1 MAVNGWKPLGE
12 LLVEQGL
19 VSPEDL
25 ERALEEQ
32 ARTGRKLG
40 EYFVE
45 AELVSLEQ
53 LTNVLLQQCG
63 VDLTTDTGFGS
74 GLRDKLAAGSEP
86 RRDPVRFEFPTEEA
100 APEKSRRFSLRRK
113 DTAVQEVEAPMPT
126 AAPAPA
132 PTPAQAPAPPPA
144 QAPARKDPKA
154 LITQLEVLVK
164 QFEDQQRGL
173 VENLANLRRTLAGF
187 DQ

>member
-1 MAVNGWKPLGE
+1 MAENGWKPLGE

-86 RRDPVRFEFPTEEA
+86 RREPVRFEFPTEEA

-113 DTAVQEVEAPMPT
+113 ETPVLPEAEAPTP
-126 AAPAPA
+126 APAPA
-132 PTPAQAPAPPPA
+132 PAPAQAPA

>member
-1 MAVNGWKPLGE
+1 MAENGWKPLGA

-25 ERALEEQ
+25 ELALEEQ

-63 VDLTTDTGFGS
+63 VDLSTDTGFGS

-86 RRDPVRFEFPTEEA
+86 RREPVRFEFPTEEA

-126 AAPAPA
+126 PAPAPA
-132 PTPAQAPAPPPA
+132 PAPSRTP
-144 QAPARKDPKA
+144 APARKDPKA

>member
-1 MAVNGWKPLGE
+1 MAENGWKPLGE

-25 ERALEEQ
+25 ELALEEQ
-32 ARTGRKLG
+32 ARSGRKLG

-63 VDLTTDTGFGS
+63 VDLSTDTGFGS

-113 DTAVQEVEAPMPT
+113 DTPIREVEAPTPT
-126 AAPAPA
+126 PEPTPAPA
-132 PTPAQAPAPPPA
+132 PV

-187 DQ
+187 EQ

>member
-1 MAVNGWKPLGE
+1 MAENGWKPLGE

-63 VDLTTDTGFGS
+63 VDLSTDTGFGS

-86 RRDPVRFEFPTEEA
+86 RREPVRFEFPTEEA

-126 AAPAPA
+126 PAPAPA
-132 PTPAQAPAPPPA
+132 PAPALAPAPA